1 MFRAFGLAF
10 ALLLPGSAAAQS
22 ANPSLMSSDAIG
34 PIKRGWVQSDILV
47 LGLPTAVRCEPT
59 EGDPITIYT
68 VAVSS
73 DVAVEVWFG
82 SDDKPYA
89 LETNSTAFAT
99 AKGARVGDTM
109 ARLKELYPQGRISS
123 GLIEGARLSFGL
135 PADSAGA
142 VAGMWFT
149 FETEGLSDDCLREG
163 LGCGDLSAM
172 KSKSFSVVWRPE

>member
-1 MFRAFGLAF
+1 MLRAFGLVVAVLF
-10 ALLLPGSAAAQS
+10 AGNATAQS
-22 ANPSLMSSDAIG
+22 ANHPLMSSDAIG

-47 LGLPTAVRCEPT
+47 LGLPTGAREEPT

-68 VAVSS
+68 IAVSAGVTV
-73 DVAVEVWFG
+73 DVWFG
-82 SDDKPYA
+82 SDDKPYV
-89 LETNSTAFAT
+89 LETSSPAFAT
-99 AKGARVGDTM
+99 AEGARVGDTM
-109 ARLKELYPQGRISS
+109 ARLKALYPGGRISS

-135 PADSAGA
+135 PADSVSA

-172 KSKSFSVVWRPE
+172 KSKSFSVVWRSE